1 VRLLQEILFQ
11 EAREPQVMAAM
22 TDLTSREIA
31 ILAILGFAVFF
42 IGLYPG
48 PLLDMLTIPVN
59 ILTGGAS

>member
-1 VRLLQEILFQ
+1 
-11 EAREPQVMAAM
+11 MAAM